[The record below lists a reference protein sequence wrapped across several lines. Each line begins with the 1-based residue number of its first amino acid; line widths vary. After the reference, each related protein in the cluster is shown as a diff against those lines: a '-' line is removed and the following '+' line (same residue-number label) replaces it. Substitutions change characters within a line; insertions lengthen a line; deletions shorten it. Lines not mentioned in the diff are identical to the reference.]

1 VSFFRKKHAPVSA
14 NFDVFYNGRVH
25 MTTEDNIETLV
36 EAANA
41 RWADGTLGE
50 PRSTSWGM
58 YSYGDAPA
66 AIGGGTGAFTWFNS
80 KTALLKFIEDVL
92 PYSPPGPGNTD
103 PLAVADKVRAVLR
116 NLRSGDLELDEARRR
131 LNTVLRAHSQIEWMG
146 TFKDLK
152 DGNDAYARELIKQ
165 FRRSREL
172 AVGTAPVA
180 IARSQIEDFKEFLA
194 EYGI

>member
-1 VSFFRKKHAPVSA
+1 MS
-14 NFDVFYNGRVH
+14 
-25 MTTEDNIETLV
+25 TEDNIETLV

-41 RWADGTLGE
+41 RWADDTLVK

-66 AIGGGTGAFTWFNS
+66 AIGGGIGAFTWFNS
-80 KTALLKFIEDVL
+80 KTALLKFIEYVL
-92 PYSPPGPGNTD
+92 SYSPPGPGNSD
-103 PLAVADKVRAVLR
+103 PLAVAYKVRAVLGQVR
-116 NLRSGDLELDEARRR
+116 FGDLELDKARRK
-131 LNTVLRAHSQIEWMG
+131 LNTVLRAYSQIEWMG

-152 DGNDAYARELIKQ
+152 DGNDAYARKLIKQ

-172 AVGTAPVA
+172 AVGAAPVA

>member
-1 VSFFRKKHAPVSA
+1 MS
-14 NFDVFYNGRVH
+14 
-25 MTTEDNIETLV
+25 TEDNIEALV

-41 RWADGTLGE
+41 RWADDTLGE

-66 AIGGGTGAFTWFNS
+66 AIGGGVGAFTWFNS
-80 KTALLKFIEDVL
+80 KTALLKFIEEVL

-103 PLAVADKVRAVLR
+103 PLAVADKVGAVLR
-116 NLRSGDLELDEARRR
+116 KLRSGDLELGEARRR
-131 LNTVLRAHSQIEWMG
+131 LNTVLRAYSQIEWMG
-146 TFKDLK
+146 TFKDLR

-172 AVGTAPVA
+172 AVGAAPIA
-180 IARSQIEDFKEFLA
+180 IARSQTEDFKEFLA